1 MSDFIEKVQQAV
13 NMLRA
18 GGMVILMDDEH
29 RENEGDLI
37 AGAEFATPELINFMA
52 THGRGL
58 ICLALTEDK
67 VEQLNL
73 PMMPRSKTSN
83 FDTSFTVSIEA
94 ASGISTGIS
103 SADRAHTIRTAM
115 HPNAGP
121 YDIIY
126 PGHVFPLKARNGGV
140 IKRRGHTEGSVD
152 LMKIAGLEPCA
163 VICEIMNADGSMSR
177 ADDLKQLAKIHHL
190 PMLSIQD
197 LVNYRIQ
204 TETLVMEEIS
214 ARIPLDH
221 YGEFQWILFKNHMD
235 ENEHF
240 ALYKPVPDGKTPVV
254 RVHSECIT
262 GDLFGSLKCDCGPQL
277 HQSLA
282 VIAKEGGLLIYLRQE
297 GRGIGL
303 VNKLKAYVL
312 QDQGLDTV
320 DANLSLGLPV
330 DKRDYSIAFQILKH
344 FNWQKIRL
352 LTNNPEKMKW
362 LTFFGIEIEQ
372 RLPIEAAINPE
383 NEKYIRSKQQKLGHL
398 FKGQSHQ

>member
-1 MSDFIEKVQQAV
+1 MSNFLETVQTAI
-13 NMLRA
+13 NILRA
-18 GGMVILMDDEH
+18 GGMVILTDDEH
-29 RENEGDLI
+29 RENEGDLV
-37 AGAEFATPELINFMA
+37 AAAEFASPELINFMA

-58 ICLALTEDK
+58 ICLALTE
-67 VEQLNL
+67 EQIDRLNI

-94 ASGISTGIS
+94 ATGISTGIS
-103 SADRAHTIRTAM
+103 SADRAHTILTATR
-115 HPNAGP
+115 PNAAP
-121 YDIIY
+121 KDIIY
-126 PGHVFPLKARNGGV
+126 PGHIFPLKAKNGGV
-140 IKRRGHTEGSVD
+140 IQRRGHTEGSVD
-152 LMKIAGLEPCA
+152 LMKIAGLQPSA

-177 ADDLKQLAKIHHL
+177 AKDLKQLAQTHHL
-190 PMLSIQD
+190 PILSIQD

-204 TETLVMEEIS
+204 TESLVREEIS
-214 ARIPLDH
+214 ARIPLDN
-221 YGEFQWILFKNHMD
+221 YGDFQWILFKNSMD

-240 ALYKPVPDGKTPVV
+240 ALYKPVENGKTPVV

-282 VIAKEGGLLIYLRQE
+282 VISQEGGLLIYLRQE

-303 VNKLKAYVL
+303 VNKLRAYVL
-312 QDQGLDTV
+312 QEQGLDTV

-344 FNWQKIRL
+344 FNWPKIRL

-362 LTFFGIEIEQ
+362 LAFFGIEIEQ
-372 RLPIEAAINPE
+372 RLPIEVAVNPE
-383 NEKYIRSKQQKLGHL
+383 NEKYIRSKQDKLGHL
-398 FKGQSHQ
+398 FLGTSHQ